1 MNKRF
6 SFHHWIWICS
16 IAVFLILFCCGLWI
30 YRIVWA
36 PNFFSEKPVYVYIDE
51 QKDWDQLCQE
61 LEDSAACLHIGSFRQ
76 LASWMNYEGHLKTG
90 RYRVDPKMSNLDLVR
105 RLRSGHQ
112 EAIRLTFIGVR
123 SREELAKRMD
133 EELMLKG
140 DTLLHWK

>member
-51 QKDWDQLCQE
+51 QKDWDQLCRE
-61 LEDSAACLHIGSFRQ
+61 LEDSAACR
-76 LASWMNYEGHLKTG
+76 
-90 RYRVDPKMSNLDLVR
+90 
-105 RLRSGHQ
+105 
-112 EAIRLTFIGVR
+112 
-123 SREELAKRMD
+123 
-133 EELMLKG
+133 
-140 DTLLHWK
+140 